1 MASVVSNVGAS
12 SSSAASAANQV
23 HSAPP
28 ANSAAS
34 ATRSPST
41 MRDDTVKISLAAN
54 IKLMHLQG
62 MSPSVIAS
70 RLGVPVKQVDTYI
83 PSAAPA
89 AAPATAVAPA
99 SQAGPAPVSAP
110 PPAAPP
116 LPAEK

>member
-12 SSSAASAANQV
+12 SSSAASTANQV
-23 HSAPP
+23 HSASP

-34 ATRSPST
+34 ATRSPT
-41 MRDDTVKISLAAN
+41 ALREDTVKISLAAN

-83 PSAAPA
+83 PGAAPA
-89 AAPATAVAPA
+89 AAPP
-99 SQAGPAPVSAP
+99 PAP
-110 PPAAPP
+110 PPPP
-116 LPAEK
+116 VNK